1 MKVALVQ
8 INTTVGDILGNRDR
22 VLREVE
28 SAQKLGADLAVF
40 PELCLTGYPP
50 RDLLG
55 LSGFVDTNIQALHEI
70 APRIGRTAAIVGFV
84 DRNPADSGREFFNA
98 AGFLAEGKVQGII
111 HKTLLPT

>member
-22 VLREVE
+22 VLREME

-55 LSGFVDTNIQALHEI
+55 LSGFVDANIQALHEI

-84 DRNPADSGREFFNA
+84 DRNPAESGREFFNA
-98 AGFLAEGKVQGII
+98 ASARVIAEPLAVEK
-111 HKTLLPT
+111 